1 MQIISN
7 GVARDM
13 VSFYD
18 LPLAVQDQVSQN
30 YENANQFGWVSYKG
44 DWYCM
49 EDFMRVDKD
58 SPLVGWDGYLPDT
71 YFSGVVIRL
80 VDDGERVIFGRYYS

>member
-13 VSFYD
+13 ISFHA
-18 LPLAVQDQVSQN
+18 LPPAVQRRVADN
-30 YENANQFGWVSYKG
+30 YENAEHFDWVRYKG
-44 DWYCM
+44 EWYCM
-49 EDFMRVDKD
+49 EDFMRTDKD
-58 SPLVGWDGYLPDT
+58 SPLSEWDGYTADT
-71 YFSGVVIRL
+71 FFSGVLVRF